1 MDASFA
7 SIFYEIALLV
17 LLAAG
22 VGFVGLLLRQPLV
35 VAFIAVGVLAGPD
48 ALGLVSSVEFIETL
62 SQISIAVLLFLVGL
76 KLDVNLVRNLGKVA
90 VATGLGQVTFT
101 AFFGFLICLALGLD
115 WLTSLYISVAL
126 TFSSTIIIVKLLSD
140 KQEIGALHGKIA
152 LGFLIVQ
159 DIFVVLA
166 MVTLSAIGVGLG
178 EETSG
183 VWEVAQ
189 VFLGGA
195 AMVGAVVLFI
205 RYVADPLLSRVAR
218 SPELMVIFA
227 VGWAAS
233 LAALGDFLGFGKELG
248 GLLAGVSLAST
259 EFREAISSR
268 LASLRDFLLLFFFI
282 NLGAA
287 LQLSTL
293 GDQIGPAIVLSLFVL
308 IGNPLIVLAIMG
320 FMGYRKRTGFLAGLT
335 VAQISEFSLIFMA
348 MGITIG
354 HVGNEAMGLVTL
366 VGLVT
371 IALSVYMI
379 TWSHKLFEICEPF
392 LGIFERRC
400 AHREV
405 DDTQAS
411 DAPQGHD
418 FIVFGLGRYGCRIG
432 ARLQDQGYRVLG
444 IDFDPEA
451 LTNWRRM
458 GMDASYGDATDPE
471 FVAHMDLSGV
481 QAVVSAVP
489 RDRGALTEA
498 DPQLALLHGLRSA
511 NYRGRVFLSVQK
523 VADADELLHKGA
535 SVVLK
540 PFDDAADYAV
550 RQLTA
555 AVSGEDADKDDDALS
570 DDADATPTD
579 AVPRAT

>member
-1 MDASFA
+1 MDTSFA
-7 SIFYEIALLV
+7 SIFYEIAMLV
-17 LLAAG
+17 LLAA
-22 VGFVGLLLRQPLV
+22 VMGFFGLLARQPLV

-48 ALGLVSSVEFIETL
+48 ALGLVSSTDFIETL

-76 KLDVNLVRNLGKVA
+76 KLDLSLVRNLGKVA

-115 WLTSLYISVAL
+115 PVTSLYIAIAL

-166 MVTLSAIGVGLG
+166 MVTLSALGVGMGDEAGSIADIAL
-178 EETSG
+178 
-183 VWEVAQ
+183 
-189 VFLGGA
+189 VFVGGA
-195 AMVGAVVLFI
+195 GMVAFVVLFI
-205 RYVADPLLSRVAR
+205 RYAAEPLLNLISR

-233 LAALGDFLGFGKELG
+233 LAAAGDMLGFGKELG

-259 EFREAISSR
+259 QYREAISSR

-282 NLGAA
+282 NLGAS
-287 LQLSTL
+287 LDLSTL

-320 FMGYRKRTGFLAGLT
+320 YMGYRKRTGFLAGLT

-354 HVGNEAMGLVTL
+354 HVGQDAMGLVTL

-379 TWSHKLFEICEPF
+379 TWSHKLFEICEPW
-392 LGIFERRC
+392 LGIFERRN
-400 AHREV
+400 AHRETK
-405 DDTQAS
+405 DTEGG
-411 DAPQGHD
+411 DLDRNYD
-418 FIVFGLGRYGCRIG
+418 FVIFGLGRYGCRIG
-432 ARLQDQGYRVLG
+432 QRLHEQGFKVLG

-451 LTNWRRM
+451 LTNWRKM
-458 GMDASYGDATDPE
+458 GLSAAFGDATDPE
-471 FVAHMDLSGV
+471 FVAHMDLGAV
-481 QAVVSAVP
+481 RAVVSAVP
-489 RDRGALTEA
+489 RERGSLTEA
-498 DPQLALLHGLRSA
+498 DPQLALLHGLKSA
-511 NYRGRVFLSVQK
+511 NYTGKVFLSVQQMAE
-523 VADADELLHKGA
+523 ADDLLQRGA
-535 SVVLK
+535 SVILK

-550 RQLTA
+550 RQLTKTE
-555 AVSGEDADKDDDALS
+555 S
-570 DDADATPTD
+570 
-579 AVPRAT
+579 

>member
-1 MDASFA
+1 MLDGSFET
-7 SIFYEIALLV
+7 IFYEIALLV

-22 VGFVGLLLRQPLV
+22 VGFVGLLMRQPLV

-76 KLDVNLVRNLGKVA
+76 KLDVSLVRNLGKVA

-101 AFFGFLICLALGLD
+101 ALFGFAICLALGID
-115 WLTSLYISVAL
+115 PLTSLYISVAL

-178 EETSG
+178 EETG
-183 VWEVAQ
+183 GLWEVAQ

-195 AMVGAVVLFI
+195 VMVGAVVLFI
-205 RYVADPLLSRVAR
+205 RYVANPLLGQIAR

-233 LAALGDFLGFGKELG
+233 LAALGDALGFGKELG

-282 NLGAA
+282 NLGAT

-293 GDQIGPAIVLSLFVL
+293 GEQIGPAIALSLFVL

-354 HVGNEAMGLVTL
+354 HVGDEAMGLVTL

-371 IALSVYMI
+371 IAVSVYMI
-379 TWSHKLFEICEPF
+379 TWSHKLYDICEPYI
-392 LGIFERRC
+392 GIFERRQ

-405 DDTQAS
+405 DDTKSEGEA
-411 DAPQGHD
+411 AGHD
-418 FIVFGLGRYGCRIG
+418 YIIFGLGRYGCRIG
-432 ARLQDQGYRVLG
+432 ARLQEEGYRVLG

-451 LTNWRRM
+451 LANWRRM
-458 GMDASYGDATDPE
+458 GMDAGYGDATDPE
-471 FVAHMDLSGV
+471 FVAHLDLANV
-481 QAVVSAVP
+481 KAVVSAVP

-498 DPQLALLHGLRSA
+498 DPQLSLLHGLRSA
-511 NYRGRVFLSVQK
+511 NYRGKVFLSVQQM
-523 VADADELLHKGA
+523 AEADELLRRGA

-550 RQLTA
+550 RQLTQPDQQKESSA
-555 AVSGEDADKDDDALS
+555 
-570 DDADATPTD
+570 
-579 AVPRAT
+579 

>member
-1 MDASFA
+1 MDTSFA
-7 SIFYEIALLV
+7 SVFYEIALLV

-48 ALGLVSSVEFIETL
+48 ALGLVSSTEFIETL

-76 KLDVNLVRNLGKVA
+76 KLDVSLVRNLGKVA

-101 AFFGFLICLALGLD
+101 AFFGFLICLMLGID
-115 WLTSLYISVAL
+115 AVTSLYISIAL

-140 KQEIGALHGKIA
+140 KQEIGSLHGKIA

-166 MVTLSAIGVGLG
+166 MVTLSAIGVGVG
-178 EETSG
+178 EDTG
-183 VWEVAQ
+183 GLWEVAQ

-195 AMVGAVVLFI
+195 AMVGAVVVFI
-205 RYVADPLLSRVAR
+205 RYVAEPLLGQIAR

-233 LAALGDFLGFGKELG
+233 LAALGDALGFGKELG

-259 EFREAISSR
+259 QYREAISSR
-268 LASLRDFLLLFFFI
+268 LSALRDFLLLFFFI
-282 NLGAA
+282 NLGAS
-287 LQLSTL
+287 LQLATL

-354 HVGNEAMGLVTL
+354 HVGQQAMGLVTL

-379 TWSHKLFEICEPF
+379 TWSHKLFEICEPY
-392 LGIFERRC
+392 LGMFERKR
-400 AHREV
+400 AHREEDV
-405 DDTQAS
+405 GDAS
-411 DAPQGHD
+411 ATAKDYD
-418 FIVFGLGRYGCRIG
+418 FIIFGLGRYGCRIG
-432 ARLQDQGYRVLG
+432 SRLKEKGYNILG
-444 IDFDPEA
+444 VDFDPEA
-451 LTNWRRM
+451 LENWRKM
-458 GMDASYGDATDPE
+458 GLAAAYGDATDPE
-471 FVAHMDLSGV
+471 FVAHMDLSRV
-481 QAVVSAVP
+481 RAVVSAVP

-498 DPQLALLHGLRSA
+498 DPQHALLHGLHSA
-511 NYRGRVFLSVQK
+511 NYRGKVFLSVQQM
-523 VADADELLHKGA
+523 AEADELMKRGA

-550 RQLTA
+550 RQLT
-555 AVSGEDADKDDDALS
+555 EE
-570 DDADATPTD
+570 TD
-579 AVPRAT
+579 AAR

>member
-1 MDASFA
+1 MAGTGNRLYAELNEAKGTGVSVDTSFA
-7 SIFYEIALLV
+7 SIFYEISLLV
-17 LLAAG
+17 LLAAA

-35 VAFIAVGVLAGPD
+35 VAFIAVGVIAGPD
-48 ALGLVSSVEFIETL
+48 VLGLVSSVDFIETL

-76 KLDVNLVRNLGKVA
+76 KLDVSLVRNLGKVA

-101 AFFGFLICLALGLD
+101 AFFGFLICLALGID
-115 WLTSLYISVAL
+115 PLTSLYISVAL

-178 EETSG
+178 EDSGG
-183 VWEVAQ
+183 VWEVVQ

-195 AMVGAVVLFI
+195 VMVVAVILFI
-205 RYVADPLLSRVAR
+205 RYVADPLLSQVAR

-233 LAALGDFLGFGKELG
+233 LAALGDALGFGKELG

-354 HVGNEAMGLVTL
+354 HVGGEAMGLVTL

-371 IALSVYMI
+371 IAISVYMI
-379 TWSHKLFEICEPF
+379 TWSHKLFEICEPW
-392 LGIFERRC
+392 LGMFERRK
-400 AHREV
+400 AFRETA
-405 DDTQAS
+405 DTDGEVEAR
-411 DAPQGHD
+411 GHD
-418 FIVFGLGRYGCRIG
+418 FVVFGLGRYGCRIG
-432 ARLQDQGYRVLG
+432 ARLQEKGYNVLG
-444 IDFDPEA
+444 IDFDPAA
-451 LTNWRRM
+451 LANWRRM
-458 GMDASYGDATDPE
+458 GMEATYGDATDPE
-471 FVAHMDLSGV
+471 FVAHLDLSGV

-498 DPQLALLHGLRSA
+498 DPQLALLHGLRSV

-523 VADADELLHKGA
+523 VAEADELLDQGA

-550 RQLTA
+550 RQLIKA
-555 AVSGEDADKDDDALS
+555 EEREAEA
-570 DDADATPTD
+570 
-579 AVPRAT
+579 

>member
-1 MDASFA
+1 MDTSFA
-7 SIFYEIALLV
+7 SVFYEIALLV

-48 ALGLVSSVEFIETL
+48 ALGLVSSTEFIETL

-76 KLDVNLVRNLGKVA
+76 KLDVSLVRNLGKVA

-101 AFFGFLICLALGLD
+101 AFFGFLICLMLGID
-115 WLTSLYISVAL
+115 AVTSLYISIAL

-140 KQEIGALHGKIA
+140 KQEIGSLHGKIA

-166 MVTLSAIGVGLG
+166 MVTLSAIGVGVG
-178 EETSG
+178 EDTG
-183 VWEVAQ
+183 GLWEVAQ

-195 AMVGAVVLFI
+195 AMVGAVIVFI
-205 RYVADPLLSRVAR
+205 RYVAEPLLGQIAR

-233 LAALGDFLGFGKELG
+233 LAALGDALGFGKELG

-259 EFREAISSR
+259 QYREAISSR
-268 LASLRDFLLLFFFI
+268 LSALRDFLLLFFFI
-282 NLGAA
+282 NLGAS
-287 LQLSTL
+287 LQLATL

-354 HVGNEAMGLVTL
+354 HVGQQAMGLVTL

-379 TWSHKLFEICEPF
+379 TWSHKLFEICEPY
-392 LGIFERRC
+392 LGMFERKR
-400 AHREV
+400 AHREEDV
-405 DDTQAS
+405 GDAS
-411 DAPQGHD
+411 ATAKDYD
-418 FIVFGLGRYGCRIG
+418 FIIFGLGRYGCRIG
-432 ARLQDQGYRVLG
+432 SRLKEKGYNILG
-444 IDFDPEA
+444 VDFDPEA
-451 LTNWRRM
+451 LENWRKM
-458 GMDASYGDATDPE
+458 GLAAAYGDATDPE
-471 FVAHMDLSGV
+471 FVAHMDLSRV
-481 QAVVSAVP
+481 RAVVSAVP

-498 DPQLALLHGLRSA
+498 DPQHALLHGLHSA
-511 NYRGRVFLSVQK
+511 NYRGKVFLSVQQM
-523 VADADELLHKGA
+523 AEADELMKRGA

-550 RQLTA
+550 RQLT
-555 AVSGEDADKDDDALS
+555 EE
-570 DDADATPTD
+570 TD
-579 AVPRAT
+579 AAR

>member
-1 MDASFA
+1 MNADFA

-17 LLAAG
+17 LLASAL
-22 VGFVGLLLRQPLV
+22 GFVGLLLRQPLV
-35 VAFIAVGVLAGPD
+35 VTFIAVGLIAGPD
-48 ALGLVSSVEFIETL
+48 ALGLVRSTEFIETL

-76 KLDVNLVRNLGKVA
+76 KLDVTLVRNLGRVA

-115 WLTSLYISVAL
+115 WLTALYISIAL

-166 MVTLSAIGVGLG
+166 MVTLSAIGVGVG
-178 EETSG
+178 DEAGG
-183 VWEVAQ
+183 VLDVAL

-195 AMVGAVVLFI
+195 GMVAFVVFFI
-205 RYVADPLLSRVAR
+205 RYVADPLLRQISR

-233 LAALGDFLGFGKELG
+233 LAAAGDVLGFGKELG

-259 EFREAISSR
+259 QYREAIGSR

-287 LQLSTL
+287 LNLSTL

-320 FMGYRKRTGFLAGLT
+320 YMGYRKRTGFLAGLT

-354 HVGNEAMGLVTL
+354 HVTDQAMGLVTL
-366 VGLVT
+366 VGPGDHCALGLHDHLVAQ
-371 IALSVYMI
+371 AL
-379 TWSHKLFEICEPF
+379 
-392 LGIFERRC
+392 R
-400 AHREV
+400 
-405 DDTQAS
+405 
-411 DAPQGHD
+411 
-418 FIVFGLGRYGCRIG
+418 
-432 ARLQDQGYRVLG
+432 
-444 IDFDPEA
+444 
-451 LTNWRRM
+451 
-458 GMDASYGDATDPE
+458 
-471 FVAHMDLSGV
+471 DLR
-481 QAVVSAVP
+481 AVP
-489 RDRGALTEA
+489 GHLRTPHRLSRGRRRRRRGAE
-498 DPQLALLHGLRSA
+498 PQLRLCHLRA
-511 NYRGRVFLSVQK
+511 GPLWLPDRP
-523 VADADELLHKGA
+523 GA
-535 SVVLK
+535 EGT
-540 PFDDAADYAV
+540 
-550 RQLTA
+550 R
-555 AVSGEDADKDDDALS
+555 
-570 DDADATPTD
+570 
-579 AVPRAT
+579 VPRARHRF

>member
-1 MDASFA
+1 MTADFA
-7 SIFYEIALLV
+7 SIFYEIAILI
-17 LLAAG
+17 LLAAAM
-22 VGFVGLLLRQPLV
+22 GFVGLLARQPLV
-35 VAFIAVGVLAGPD
+35 VTFIAVGLLAGPD
-48 ALGLVSSVEFIETL
+48 ALGIVRSTEFIETL

-76 KLDVNLVRNLGKVA
+76 KLDVTLVRSLGKVA

-115 WLTSLYISVAL
+115 WLTSVYISVAL

-166 MVTLSAIGVGLG
+166 MVTLSAVGVGIGDEAGSILD
-178 EETSG
+178 
-183 VWEVAQ
+183 VVM

-195 AMVGAVVLFI
+195 AMVAFVVLFI
-205 RYVADPLLSRVAR
+205 RYAADPLLRQISR

-233 LAALGDFLGFGKELG
+233 LAAAGDALGFGKELG

-259 EFREAISSR
+259 QYREAIGSR

-287 LQLSTL
+287 LNLSTL

-320 FMGYRKRTGFLAGLT
+320 YMGYRKRTGFLAGLT

-354 HVGNEAMGLVTL
+354 HVGDPAMGLVTL

-371 IALSVYMI
+371 IAISVYMI
-379 TWSHKLFEICEPF
+379 TWSHKLYDLCEPF
-392 LGIFERRC
+392 LGIFERRT
-400 AHREV
+400 AFRE
-405 DDTQAS
+405 TE
-411 DAPQGHD
+411 DAEDPALERNYD
-418 FIVFGLGRYGCRIG
+418 FIIFGLGRYGCRIG
-432 ARLQDQGYRVLG
+432 QGLKEKGFRVLG
-444 IDFDPEA
+444 FDFDPEA
-451 LTNWRRM
+451 LDNWRRM
-458 GMDASYGDATDPE
+458 GMDASFGDATDPE
-471 FVAHMDLSGV
+471 FIAHLELKDV
-481 QAVVSAVP
+481 KAVVSAVP
-489 RDRGALTEA
+489 RERGSLTEA
-498 DPQLALLHGLRSA
+498 DPQLALLHGLQSA
-511 NYRGRVFLSVQK
+511 NYTGKVFLSVQQ
-523 VADADELLHKGA
+523 VAEAEKLLKQGA
-535 SVVLK
+535 SVILK

-550 RQLTA
+550 RQLIEA
-555 AVSGEDADKDDDALS
+555 
-570 DDADATPTD
+570 
-579 AVPRAT
+579 

>member
-1 MDASFA
+1 MDTSFA
-7 SIFYEIALLV
+7 SVFYEIALLV

-22 VGFVGLLLRQPLV
+22 VGFIGLLLRQPLV

-48 ALGLVSSVEFIETL
+48 ALGLVSSTEFIETL

-76 KLDVNLVRNLGKVA
+76 KLDVSLVRNLGKVA

-115 WLTSLYISVAL
+115 PVTSLYIAIAL

-166 MVTLSAIGVGLG
+166 MVTLSAIGVGMGDDAGGL
-178 EETSG
+178 
-183 VWEVAQ
+183 WDVAQ
-189 VFLGGA
+189 VFIGGA
-195 AMVGAVVLFI
+195 VMVGAVVVFI
-205 RYVADPLLSRVAR
+205 RYVANPLLSQIAR

-233 LAALGDFLGFGKELG
+233 LAALGDALGFGKELG

-259 EFREAISSR
+259 EDREAISSR

-282 NLGAA
+282 NLGAS

-320 FMGYRKRTGFLAGLT
+320 YMGYRKRTGFLAGLT

-354 HVGNEAMGLVTL
+354 HVGGEAMGLVTL

-379 TWSHKLFEICEPF
+379 TWSHKLFAICEPF
-392 LGIFERRC
+392 LGIFERSRP
-400 AHREV
+400 HREQ
-405 DDTQAS
+405 DDTQS
-411 DAPQGHD
+411 VDDARNVD
-418 FIVFGLGRYGCRIG
+418 FVIFGLGRYGCRIG
-432 ARLQDQGYRVLG
+432 SKLHDKGYRVLG

-451 LTNWRRM
+451 LANWRRM
-458 GMDASYGDATDPE
+458 GLEASYGDATDPE
-471 FVAHMDLSGV
+471 FVVHMDLTGV

-498 DPQLALLHGLRSA
+498 DPQLALLHGLKSA
-511 NYRGRVFLSVQK
+511 NYKGKVFLSVQQM
-523 VADADELLHKGA
+523 ADAEDLLGKGA

-550 RQLTA
+550 RQLTEQA
-555 AVSGEDADKDDDALS
+555 EGQG
-570 DDADATPTD
+570 
-579 AVPRAT
+579 

>member
-1 MDASFA
+1 LDASFA
-7 SIFYEIALLV
+7 SVFYEIAILV

-22 VGFVGLLLRQPLV
+22 VGFLGLLLRQPLV
-35 VAFIAVGVLAGPD
+35 VAFIAVGVLAGPG
-48 ALGLVSSVEFIETL
+48 ALGLVSSTEFIDTL
-62 SQISIAVLLFLVGL
+62 SKISIAVLLFLVGL
-76 KLDVNLVRNLGKVA
+76 KLDVSLVRNLGKVA
-90 VATGLGQVTFT
+90 LATGLGQVMFT
-101 AFFGFLICLALGLD
+101 AFLGFLICLALGLD
-115 WLTSLYISVAL
+115 IVTSLYVSIAL

-178 EETSG
+178 DEAGG
-183 VWEVAQ
+183 VWDVAQ
-189 VFLGGA
+189 VLVGGA
-195 AMVGAVVLFI
+195 IMVGAVIVFI
-205 RYVADPLLSRVAR
+205 RYVASPLLGMIAR

-233 LAALGDFLGFGKELG
+233 LAALGDALGFGKELG

-259 EFREAISSR
+259 EYREAISSR
-268 LASLRDFLLLFFFI
+268 LSSLRDFLLLFFFI
-282 NLGAA
+282 NLGAS

-293 GDQIGPAIVLSLFVL
+293 GDQIFPALVLSLFVL

-320 FMGYRKRTGFLAGLT
+320 YMGYRKRTGFLAGLT

-348 MGITIG
+348 MGIAIG
-354 HVGNEAMGLVTL
+354 HIGGDAMGLVTL
-366 VGLVT
+366 VGLIT

-392 LGIFERRC
+392 LGVFERSRP
-400 AHREV
+400 HREQ
-405 DDTQAS
+405 DDTQSAN
-411 DAPQGHD
+411 DARNVD
-418 FIVFGLGRYGCRIG
+418 FVIFGLGRYGCRIG
-432 ARLQDQGYRVLG
+432 SRLHEKGYRVLG

-451 LTNWRRM
+451 LSNWRRM
-458 GMDASYGDATDPE
+458 GLEATYGDATDPE
-471 FVAHMDLSGV
+471 FVAHMDLTGV

-498 DPQLALLHGLRSA
+498 DPQLALLHGLKSA
-511 NYRGRVFLSVQK
+511 GFKGKVFLSVQK
-523 VADADELLHKGA
+523 MAEADHLIGQGA

-550 RQLTA
+550 RQLTQ
-555 AVSGEDADKDDDALS
+555 
-570 DDADATPTD
+570 TD
-579 AVPRAT
+579 EPREMA

>member
-1 MDASFA
+1 MDANFA
-7 SIFYEIALLV
+7 SVFYEIALLV

-22 VGFVGLLLRQPLV
+22 VGFIGLLLRQPLV

-48 ALGLVSSVEFIETL
+48 ALGLVSSTEFIETL

-76 KLDVNLVRNLGKVA
+76 KLDVSLVRNLGKVA

-101 AFFGFLICLALGLD
+101 AFFGYLICLALGID
-115 WLTSLYISVAL
+115 PLTSLYISIAL

-166 MVTLSAIGVGLG
+166 MVTLSAIGVGAAEDAG
-178 EETSG
+178 G
-183 VWEVAQ
+183 VWDVVQ
-189 VFLGGA
+189 VFLGGI

-205 RYVADPLLSRVAR
+205 RYVADPLLGRIAR

-233 LAALGDFLGFGKELG
+233 LAALGDALGFGKELG

-259 EFREAISSR
+259 EYREAISSR

-282 NLGAA
+282 NLGAS

-354 HVGNEAMGLVTL
+354 HVGQQAMGLVTL

-392 LGIFERRC
+392 LGIFERKR
-400 AHREV
+400 AHRETE
-405 DDTQAS
+405 DTNGAAS
-411 DAPQGHD
+411 VRGHD
-418 FIVFGLGRYGCRIG
+418 YVIFGLGRYGCRIG
-432 ARLQDQGYRVLG
+432 ARLHEQGYRVLG

-451 LTNWRRM
+451 LANWRRM

-471 FVAHMDLSGV
+471 FVVHLDLADV
-481 QAVVSAVP
+481 KAVVSAVP
-489 RDRGALTEA
+489 RDRGALSEA

-511 NYRGRVFLSVQK
+511 NYRGKVFLSVQK
-523 VADADELLHKGA
+523 VAEADELLSQGA

-550 RQLTA
+550 RQL
-555 AVSGEDADKDDDALS
+555 VKDADDK
-570 DDADATPTD
+570 T
-579 AVPRAT
+579 

>member
-1 MDASFA
+1 MNADFA
-7 SIFYEIALLV
+7 SVFYEIALLV

-22 VGFVGLLLRQPLV
+22 VGFVGLMLRQPLV

-48 ALGLVSSVEFIETL
+48 ALGLVSSVDFIETL

-76 KLDVNLVRNLGKVA
+76 KLDIGLVRNLGRVA

-101 AFFGFLICLALGLD
+101 ALFGYLICLAMGLD
-115 WLTSLYISVAL
+115 HVTSLYIAVAL

-166 MVTLSAIGVGLG
+166 MVTLSAIGVGMG
-178 EETSG
+178 EQSG
-183 VWEVAQ
+183 GLWQVLQ
-189 VFLGGA
+189 VFLGGL

-205 RYVADPLLSRVAR
+205 RHLADPLLRQIAR

-233 LAALGDFLGFGKELG
+233 LAALGDALGFGKELG

-259 EFREAISSR
+259 EFRDSIGSR
-268 LASLRDFLLLFFFI
+268 LAALRDFLLLFFFI
-282 NLGAA
+282 NLGAS

-320 FMGYRKRTGFLAGLT
+320 YMGYRRRTGFLAGLT

-348 MGITIG
+348 MGITLG
-354 HVGNEAMGLVTL
+354 HVTNQAMGLVTL

-379 TWSHKLFEICEPF
+379 TWSHKLFAWCEPY
-392 LGIFERRC
+392 LGLFERRH
-400 AHREV
+400 AHREAE
-405 DDTQAS
+405 DTEGPAETR
-411 DAPQGHD
+411 GHD
-418 FIVFGLGRYGCRIG
+418 YVIFGLGRYGCRIG
-432 ARLQDQGYRVLG
+432 AKLQEQGHRILG
-444 IDFDPEA
+444 VDFDPDA
-451 LTNWRRM
+451 LAAWRRM
-458 GMDASYGDATDPE
+458 GMDAIYGDATDPE
-471 FVAHMDLSGV
+471 FVAHLDLANV
-481 QAVVSAVP
+481 RAVVSAVP
-489 RDRGALTEA
+489 RERGALTEA
-498 DPQLALLHGLRSA
+498 DPQLALLHGLRDA

-523 VADADELLHKGA
+523 LADVDDLLRQGA

-550 RQLTA
+550 RRLTQ
-555 AVSGEDADKDDDALS
+555 EDG
-570 DDADATPTD
+570 ADA
-579 AVPRAT
+579 AA